1 MEEVPRLKGSL
12 VDAAGAAKL
21 RWRIEQQQHWRQAP
35 AVQEGRQPSV
45 DPDME
50 ELVSVGDRL
59 RVYTERR
66 SSEGVLRL
74 CKRLVDGVWENGT
87 LEPDFDL
94 SGLANRDASEQ
105 VLADADAA
113 EHMAVEQ
120 EARERAA
127 ATRAEAEQAGQ
138 QPPAA
143 PERQQVAASA

>member
-1 MEEVPRLKGSL
+1 MEWVPLRKESI

-50 ELVSVGDRL
+50 DLVSVGEGL

-66 SSEGVLRL
+66 TSEGVLRL
-74 CKRLVDGVWENGT
+74 CKRLVEGVWENGT

-94 SGLANRDASEQ
+94 SKHANRDASEQ
-105 VLADADAA
+105 VLADAEAA
-113 EHMAVEQ
+113 EHMALEQ
-120 EARERAA
+120 AARDRAA
-127 ATRAEAEQAGQ
+127 AAGREQAEQ
-138 QPPAA
+138 QPVAS
-143 PERQQVAASA
+143 ELEQIAASA